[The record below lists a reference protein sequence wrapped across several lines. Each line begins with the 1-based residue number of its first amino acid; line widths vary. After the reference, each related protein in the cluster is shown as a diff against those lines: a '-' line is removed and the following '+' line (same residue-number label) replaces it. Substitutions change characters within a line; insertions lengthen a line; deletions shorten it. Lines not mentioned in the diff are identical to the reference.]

1 MIRRGIWTAAAI
13 AVLTGTL
20 LAARGGDGGTT
31 QVLAATETRPGT
43 TIAAAGS
50 ARVDQSATPPAPSAA
65 APPASTAAAPPAT
78 TAAPPAPSTTAA
90 PPAPSTTAAPPA
102 RWREGTHQI
111 EVTTA
116 EGTRRAMVVVP
127 ADSGRPRSMLIVLH
141 GVGGRGAAMR
151 DLGFEPL
158 ALPAGTVLVYPDGM
172 QGAWNDGRP
181 GMDPMWTTPPDDVAF
196 LRSLIQLV
204 TTEAG
209 VDRRRVALAGFS
221 NGAIMASRVACD
233 VADSVSAVALVG
245 GAGGGEYS
253 TRCRASRPL
262 PVLVVSGTGDAVV
275 PYSGGRVAD
284 FGGRRRGTVA
294 SVTEVLSYW
303 AARSGCN
310 GLAEAPGPSS
320 TVVEVSGQACLGT
333 PVRHLRMVGGGHEW
347 YRSNGFDTTRVVW
360 DFVRTNALT

>member
-1 MIRRGIWTAAAI
+1 MRRGMWTAAAI
-13 AVLTGTL
+13 GVLTGSL
-20 LAARGGDGGTT
+20 LTARGGEGVTT
-31 QVLAATETRPGT
+31 QVLAATETLPAT
-43 TIAAAGS
+43 TVAAAGS
-50 ARVDQSATPPAPSAA
+50 ARVDQSATT
-65 APPASTAAAPPAT
+65 TAAPAT
-78 TAAPPAPSTTAA
+78 TAPATTVPAPATTVPAPVTTAPA
-90 PPAPSTTAAPPA
+90 TTAPAPATTAPV

-111 EVTTA
+111 EVATA

-127 ADSGRPRSMLIVLH
+127 ADSGRPRSMLVVLH

-181 GMDPMWTTPPDDVAF
+181 GMDSMWSTPPDDVAF

-221 NGAIMASRVACD
+221 NGAIMASRLACD
-233 VADSVSAVALVG
+233 GADVVSAIALVG
-245 GAGGGEYS
+245 GAGGGDYNK
-253 TRCRASRPL
+253 RCQASRAL
-262 PVLVVSGTGDAVV
+262 PVLVVSGTGDVVV
-275 PYSGGRVAD
+275 PYAGGKVAD

-294 SVTEVLSYW
+294 SVAEVLAYW
-303 AARSGCN
+303 AARSGCS
-310 GLAEAPGPSS
+310 GLAEAPGPTS
-320 TVVEVSGQACLGT
+320 TVVEVSGQACLAT

-347 YRSNGFDTTRVVW
+347 HRSAGFDTTRVVW
-360 DFVRTNALT
+360 DFVRTSGLA